1 MGYPVTRLHVGGAL
15 TPSPTI
21 NMMMKT
27 EKKYDVALS
36 FAGEDRACAE
46 AVAEALRRRQIS
58 VFYDKYEKATLWG
71 KNLYTYLSDLYQ
83 NQARYCAMFLS
94 RHYAEKLWT
103 NHERQAAQARAF
115 SENNEYILP
124 IRLDDTEIPGLP
136 HTIGYL
142 SWSQETAETIADAI
156 AAKLDREQVYVA
168 APKVEVKH
176 PTSWIDL
183 QPLYFESFDAADA
196 DVDDPATLRR
206 KIHSMWLPDEDDI
219 WSSTVSGGVYV
230 LRNNNGPT
238 AVRYKYLRVNELDM
252 SELPISVEVRA
263 DLTSRN
269 FYSGAGIVYRFD
281 RDRKFYYAFTISGGD
296 KFVFYK
302 RNEGGYVPLY
312 SGRSNVIQSNQFN
325 KLAIAS
331 NGALFNLF
339 INDSFVKAIK
349 DQELVSGDV
358 GIIAIGEG
366 NFFFDNLTIYEL

>member
-1 MGYPVTRLHVGGAL
+1 MVE
-15 TPSPTI
+15 
-21 NMMMKT
+21 T

-46 AVAEALRRRQIS
+46 AVAEALRQRQIS

-71 KNLYTYLSDLYQ
+71 KDLYTYLSDLYQ

-136 HTIGYL
+136 PTLGYL
-142 SWSQETAETIADAI
+142 SWPQETAETIADAI
-156 AAKLDREQVYVA
+156 AAKLNREPLRVA
-168 APKVEVKH
+168 APKRDLRH
-176 PTSWIDL
+176 PAAWIDL

-196 DVDDPATLRR
+196 EVDDLATLRR
-206 KIHSMWLPDEDDI
+206 KIHSMWLPDKDDI
-219 WSSTVSGGVYV
+219 WSSTITGGVYI
-230 LRNNNGPT
+230 LRNNSDPT
-238 AVRYKYLRVNELDM
+238 AVRYKHLRVNELDM
-252 SELPISVEVRA
+252 SELPVSVEVKA
-263 DLTSRN
+263 ELASRT

-312 SGRSNVIQSNQFN
+312 SGRSNVIQSSQFN

-331 NGALFNLF
+331 SGAFFNLF

-349 DQELVSGDV
+349 DQELEKGDV
-358 GIIAIGEG
+358 GIIAISEG
-366 NFFFDNLTIYEL
+366 DFFFDNLTIYEL